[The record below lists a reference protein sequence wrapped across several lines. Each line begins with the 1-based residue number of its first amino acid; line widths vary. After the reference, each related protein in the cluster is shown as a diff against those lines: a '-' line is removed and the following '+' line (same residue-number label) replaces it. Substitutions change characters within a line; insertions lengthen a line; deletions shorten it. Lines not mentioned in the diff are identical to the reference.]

1 MKKTRTPWARTF
13 PWTLVIWAALGT
25 NAWGQGRRA
34 AAFDVPLH
42 VVWHDDVDDALEA
55 QAAGMPVLAFDGAKK
70 RWHEVPESVRALTE
84 LRYLIVS
91 KNKLHDLPPW
101 LPELANLTVI
111 LADHNRMEAFP
122 EVLLRMPNLVQISLG
137 ENFIQG
143 IPLDIDALQNLRF
156 LALWGNVLAQFP
168 ASLGNLER
176 LEVLDLI
183 HNDMTVEE
191 QDMVTHLLPGVRVLM
206 SPPCLC
212 EFDLPPDD

>member
-1 MKKTRTPWARTF
+1 ML

-42 VVWHDDVDDALEA
+42 VVWYDDVDDALET
-55 QAAGMPVLAFDGAKK
+55 QAAGMPVVAFDGAKK
-70 RWHEVPESVRALTE
+70 RWHEVPESLRALTE

-101 LPELANLTVI
+101 LPELENLTVI

-122 EVLLRMPNLVQISLG
+122 EVLLRMPSLVQISLG

-191 QDMVTHLLPGVRVLM
+191 QDMVTHLLPDVRVLM

-212 EFDLPPDD
+212 AFDLPPDD

>member
-1 MKKTRTPWARTF
+1 MLPWI
-13 PWTLVIWAALGT
+13 LVTWAALGT

-42 VVWHDDVDDALEA
+42 VVWYDDVDDALEA

-122 EVLLRMPNLVQISLG
+122 EVLLRMPSLVQISLG

-168 ASLGNLER
+168 ASLGNLEH

-191 QDMVTHLLPGVRVLM
+191 QDMVTHLLPDVRVLM

-212 EFDLPPDD
+212 AFDLPPDD